1 MTTVISSHDMWKIK
15 IVSSLATKFSSL
27 EKSWYF
33 TVVYIINTVYTF
45 RFKSLHPTTHH
56 DFLFEMRCL
65 NSRLK
70 LPQQTICFLYPFHVA
85 LIQLASI
92 NYGVFSDDDECQDG
106 THNCDSNAQC
116 NNSAGSFTCACFQ
129 GYSGSGVVCSGK
141 LRHQQSPN
149 DHVFIILAL
158 WRLYAWLSRCC
169 IALHYWIVLGTKFPH
184 CNNLIGWQEAT
195 VPPQTVPRCNLTHN
209 RPSLSHNL
217 FKNVKISIAH

>member
-1 MTTVISSHDMWKIK
+1 M
-15 IVSSLATKFSSL
+15 

-45 RFKSLHPTTHH
+45 RFKSLHPTTPH

-65 NSRLK
+65 NSRVK
-70 LPQQTICFLYPFHVA
+70 LPQQTICFLYPFHVV

-92 NYGVFSDDDECQDG
+92 NYGVFSDVDECQDG
-106 THNCDSNAQC
+106 THNCDSNALC

-158 WRLYAWLSRCC
+158 
-169 IALHYWIVLGTKFPH
+169 
-184 CNNLIGWQEAT
+184 
-195 VPPQTVPRCNLTHN
+195 
-209 RPSLSHNL
+209 
-217 FKNVKISIAH
+217 

>member
-1 MTTVISSHDMWKIK
+1 MLPNFRQWKNPGISPLSI
-15 IVSSLATKFSSL
+15 I
-27 EKSWYF
+27 
-33 TVVYIINTVYTF
+33 IINTVYTF

-65 NSRLK
+65 NSRVK
-70 LPQQTICFLYPFHVA
+70 LPQQTICFLYPFHVL

-92 NYGVFSDDDECQDG
+92 NYGVFSDVDECQDG
-106 THNCDSNAQC
+106 THNCDSNALC

-169 IALHYWIVLGTKFPH
+169 IALQYGIVLGTKFPH
-184 CNNLIGWQEAT
+184 CNNLIAWQEAT
-195 VPPQTVPRCNLTHN
+195 VPPQTVPRCNSTHN
-209 RPSLSHNL
+209 RPSLSQKL
-217 FKNVKISIAH
+217 VKNVYMKISIAH